1 MPSGSPLLVTL
12 CTYNERANLPEL
24 VPAILDQAPEA
35 HVLVVDDNSPDGTG
49 ALADELAARDSRVRV
64 LHRPAKEGL
73 GVATVAGF
81 RHALEHGY
89 ELVLNMD
96 ADFSHPPETI
106 PALVAAAGRVDV
118 AVGSRYVEGGGV
130 VGWGPQ
136 RHAMSR
142 AINTYARV
150 VLGLSTRD
158 NSGSFRCYR
167 ADALRRSGLDRIRSR
182 GYAIQ
187 EELLYRCRQAGCTFE
202 EVPFV
207 FKDRTRGESKIS
219 IRDGLSALWVLA
231 SLRLR
236 K

>member
-1 MPSGSPLLVTL
+1 MPSGSRLLVTL
-12 CTYNERANLPEL
+12 CTYNERANLPDL
-24 VPAILDQAPEA
+24 IPAIHEHAPQAD
-35 HVLVVDDNSPDGTG
+35 VLVIDDNSPDGTG
-49 ALADELAARDSRVRV
+49 ALADEFAARDSRVRV

-81 RHALEHGY
+81 RDALQHGY
-89 ELVLNMD
+89 DLVLNMD
-96 ADFSHPPETI
+96 ADFSHPPATI
-106 PALVAAAGRVDV
+106 PALVEAAGRADV
-118 AVGSRYVEGGGV
+118 GVASRYVPGGGV

-142 AINTYARV
+142 AINTYARL

-167 ADALRRSGLDRIRSR
+167 ATALKQIDLDRVRSR

-187 EELLYRCRQAGCTFE
+187 EELLFRCRQAGCTFE

-207 FKDRTRGESKIS
+207 FKDRTRGESKI
-219 IRDGLSALWVLA
+219 RLTDGLTALWVLGT
-231 SLRLR
+231 LRLR
-236 K
+236 T